1 METDFDISK
10 YTSFKI
16 GGKVK
21 RVYFPK
27 SVDEFVE
34 ILKKEPEAR
43 VFGNLSNT
51 LVSSDGYNG
60 AVVLTSQLSNIKF
73 DGTKVFCECGV
84 KGPMLSQKAAER
96 GLSGFEFM
104 IGFPGSVGGNICMNA
119 SAHNQ
124 CISDRLVSVKCYDGK
139 CVKDY
144 AKEDMDFS
152 YRHSV
157 CSEKNLIVLSAKFEL
172 EKSDKTLI
180 SQKMNDNLE
189 FRKTH
194 QPSLVLPNCGSVF
207 KNPDGDSAGRLL
219 DSVGAKEFCCGGAKV
234 WEHHANFIV
243 NDGSATSEDVLNL
256 MEKMYDEVDKRYNIK
271 LQPEIKYLGGN
282 NDNED
287 LICKKLKIE

>member
-21 RVYFPK
+21 KVYFPK
-27 SVDEFVE
+27 SVSEFVE
-34 ILKKEPEAR
+34 ILEKEPDAK

-51 LVSSDGYNG
+51 LVSSKGYDGVIILTNG
-60 AVVLTSQLSNIKF
+60 LSDIKIV
-73 DGTKVFCECGV
+73 GTKVYCECGV
-84 KGPMLSQKAAER
+84 KGPMLSQKAAEQ

-119 SAHNQ
+119 SAHGQ
-124 CISDRLVSVKCYDGK
+124 SISDKLLSVKCYDGK

-144 AKEDMDFS
+144 TKEEMAFS

-157 CSEKNLIVLSAKFEL
+157 CAEKNIIVLSAEFEL
-172 EKSDKTLI
+172 EKADKDVI
-180 SQKMNDNLE
+180 KRKMEENLE
-189 FRKTH
+189 FRKTR
-194 QPSLVLPNCGSVF
+194 QPSLVLPNCGSIF

-219 DSVGAKEFCCGGAKV
+219 DSVGAKTFSAGGARV

-243 NDGSATSEDVLNL
+243 NASNATSEDVLNL
-256 MEKMYDEVDKRYNIK
+256 MIKMSDEVETRCGIK
-271 LQPEIKYLGGN
+271 LQPEIKYLG
-282 NDNED
+282 NDDKED
-287 LICKKLKIE
+287 LLCRKLKIK